1 MPVVAATY
9 GEAANGSIM
18 AVSQCGSTIASS
30 SVKTMTSP
38 RAASTPRLRA
48 PRQARDGT
56 QDDAQARIVDAR
68 ERRAGQPV
76 GGALSTTMS
85 SKSG

>member
-9 GEAANGSIM
+9 GEAVKGSII
-18 AVSQCGSTIASS
+18 AVSQFGSTIASS

-48 PRQARDGT
+48 RDRPG
-56 QDDAQARIVDAR
+56 R
-68 ERRAGQPV
+68 EADTMVMRVSSILASFSRVWPV
-76 GGALSTTMS
+76 SGALSTTTS
-85 SKSG
+85 VKR

>member
-9 GEAANGSIM
+9 GEAVNGSIM

-48 PRQARDGT
+48 RDSPGR
-56 QDDAQARIVDAR
+56 DADTMV
-68 ERRAGQPV
+68 RRVSSMPASFSRVRPV
-76 GGALSTTMS
+76 SGALSTTTS
-85 SKSG
+85 VKR